1 MRPKETKGKRKI
13 HLVNPTLVTEVA
25 KVREFGVEKYG
36 DEKGWRLTPDIDY
49 LDAAARHVL
58 AAIEAVQQENFD
70 ALYDKE
76 SGLSHFAH
84 AACDLMFII
93 QRMDEHCKASA
104 CQVGYFEEFKGDHLD
119 DCTTL

>member
-25 KVREFGVEKYG
+25 KVREFGVDKYG

-58 AAIEAVQQENFD
+58 AGIEAIQSEDYSSLF
-70 ALYDKE
+70 DKE
-76 SGLSHFAH
+76 SGISHFAH

-93 QRMDEHCKASA
+93 QRMEEYPSA
-104 CQVGYFEEFKGDHLD
+104 QFSPGEYFAEFKGDHLD
-119 DCTTL
+119 DTTTL